1 MLKKL
6 ISLSTV
12 ATVGCFI
19 VTSACA
25 DPDVGAA
32 SQPLLTRIDFDQVFA
47 DVQAASN
54 LDPDAAAAFR
64 AELYRAA
71 LKRINAV
78 TYQEWTTAMEV
89 SQRPALASGADE
101 TGR

>member
-1 MLKKL
+1 MMQKL
-6 ISLSTV
+6 ISLCAV

-19 VTSACA
+19 VTSASA
-25 DPDVGAA
+25 DSDVGAP
-32 SQPLLTRIDFDQVFA
+32 SQALRTKIDFNQEFA
-47 DVQAASN
+47 DVEAASN

-89 SQRPALASGADE
+89 SQRGALASGAE
-101 TGR
+101 EIGR

>member
-6 ISLSTV
+6 ISLCV
-12 ATVGCFI
+12 MAAVGCFI

-25 DPDVGAA
+25 DSDIGAP
-32 SQPLLTRIDFDQVFA
+32 SQPLRTTIDFDQVFA

-54 LDPDAAAAFR
+54 LDPDAAAALR

-89 SQRPALASGADE
+89 NHRPDLASGAAE